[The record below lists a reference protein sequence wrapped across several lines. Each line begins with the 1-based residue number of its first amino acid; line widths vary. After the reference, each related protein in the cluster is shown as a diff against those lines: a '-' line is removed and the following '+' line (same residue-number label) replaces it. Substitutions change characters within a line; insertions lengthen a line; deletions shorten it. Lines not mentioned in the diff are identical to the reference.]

1 MNNSYPLIDLHRHL
15 EGCVRIETL
24 IELGLEHRLALPG
37 WSVEELRP
45 YVQVDSPVPDVMAYI
60 AKFELMQLCMVSYDA
75 VRRMTY
81 ECIKDAC
88 SEGLDYLE
96 LRFSPV
102 FMAEKHDL
110 DLEGVVEAVCDGL
123 DEALRVLPMRAK
135 LIGIMSRTYGP
146 DSCWQELEATIRGR
160 DRGVVAVDLAGD
172 EIKCPGQLFVNHFQ
186 RAREAGM
193 RVTVHAGESSSAAQ
207 VKQAIIEL
215 QAERLGHAVRAIDDP
230 DVMELMHRKSVG
242 IENCLTS
249 NIQTGVVA
257 AYAQHPL
264 PVYLRRGLPVT
275 LNTDATV
282 ITGVD
287 LPSEYRLAGKE
298 LGLSEAELD
307 QLKKNAIRVAFLSDE
322 ERVDLLRGTSS
333 EGPSSSRNVI

>member
-1 MNNSYPLIDLHRHL
+1 MSNSYPLIDLHRHL

-24 IELGLEHRLALPG
+24 IELGLEHRLALPA

-45 YVQVDSPVPDVMAYI
+45 YVQVDNPVPDVMTYI

-75 VRRMTY
+75 IRRITY
-81 ECIKDAC
+81 ECIDDAC

-110 DLEGVVEAVCDGL
+110 DLDGVVEAVCDGL
-123 DEALRVLPMRAK
+123 DEALQVLPMRAK

-146 DSCWQELEATIRGR
+146 DSCWQELEAAIRGR
-160 DRGVVAVDLAGD
+160 DRGVVAVDVAGD
-172 EIKCPGQLFVNHFQ
+172 EIRYPGELFARHFQ

-215 QAERLGHAVRAIDDP
+215 QAERLGHAVRAVDAP
-230 DVMELMHRKSVG
+230 DVMELIHRKSVA

-275 LNTDATV
+275 LNTDNTV
-282 ITGVD
+282 ISGID
-287 LPSEYRLAGKE
+287 LPSEYRLAGRE

-307 QLKKNAIRVAFLSDE
+307 QLKENAIRVAFLSDE
-322 ERVDLLRGTSS
+322 ERVDLLEGRLSS
-333 EGPSSSRNVI
+333 G

>member
-1 MNNSYPLIDLHRHL
+1 MSNIYPLTDLHRHL

-24 IELGLEHRLALPG
+24 IELGLEHRLPLPA

-45 YVQVDSPVPDVMAYI
+45 YVQVDSPVSDVMTYI

-75 VRRMTY
+75 IRRITY
-81 ECIKDAC
+81 ECIDDAYG
-88 SEGLDYLE
+88 EGLDYLE

-110 DLEGVVEAVCDGL
+110 DLDGVVEAVCDGL
-123 DEALRVLPMRAK
+123 DEALRVLPVRAK

-146 DSCWQELEATIRGR
+146 DSCWQELGAAIRGR
-160 DRGVVAVDLAGD
+160 DRGVVAVDVAGD
-172 EIKCPGQLFVNHFQ
+172 EIGYPGELFAGHFH

-207 VKQAIIEL
+207 VKQAVIEL
-215 QAERLGHAVRAIDDP
+215 QAERLGHAVRAVDDP
-230 DVMELMHRKSVG
+230 DVMELIRKKSVG

-264 PVYLRRGLPVT
+264 PVYLRRGLLVT
-275 LNTDATV
+275 LNTDNTV
-282 ITGVD
+282 ISGID
-287 LPSEYRLAGKE
+287 LPSEYRLAAKE
-298 LGLSEAELD
+298 LGLSKPELD
-307 QLKKNAIRVAFLSDE
+307 QLKENALRVAFLSDE
-322 ERVDLLRGTSS
+322 ERVDLL
-333 EGPSSSRNVI
+333 EGRLSGG